1 MTCHEARKLL
11 YDVQLSRTDD
21 EPLAGSKDE
30 RASLLL
36 LAKAHLH
43 VCVACNEY
51 FERERELVRSLKD
64 RITHII
70 QPMPSEVMA
79 GVLKTVHDARIG
91 EIDVE
96 ERPGLLERLKR
107 WIVGR

>member
-11 YDVQLSRTDD
+11 YDVQLSRKED
-21 EPLAGSKDE
+21 EPLTGSKDE

-43 VCVACNEY
+43 VCVACNDY
-51 FERERELVRSLKD
+51 FERERELARTLKE

-70 QPMPSEVMA
+70 QPMPTEVMA
-79 GVLKTVHDARIG
+79 GVLKSVHDARMAETG
-91 EIDVE
+91 AESQSLWSKV
-96 ERPGLLERLKR
+96 RR
-107 WIVGR
+107 WLR

>member
-1 MTCHEARKLL
+1 MTCQEARKLL
-11 YDVQLSRTDD
+11 YDVQLSRADD

-51 FERERELVRSLKD
+51 FERERELSRMLKE

-70 QPMPSEVMA
+70 QPMPTEIMA
-79 GVLKTVHDARIG
+79 GVLKTVHDARLG
-91 EIDVE
+91 ESGANKRGGV
-96 ERPGLLERLKR
+96 LERLR
-107 WIVGR
+107 GWLRL